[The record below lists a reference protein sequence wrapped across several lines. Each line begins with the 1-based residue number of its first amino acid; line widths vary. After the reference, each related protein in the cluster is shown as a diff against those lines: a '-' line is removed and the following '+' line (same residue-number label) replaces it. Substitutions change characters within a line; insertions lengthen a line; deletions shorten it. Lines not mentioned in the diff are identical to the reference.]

1 MLDVQDLVTSY
12 GVIEALKGIRFH
24 VNDGEIVSLIGANGA
39 GKTTTLLT
47 ISGVLRP
54 SRGVVTLDGR
64 QISGRRPHTIVRLG
78 VVQVA
83 EGRQIFKR
91 LTVLENLHAGAYIV
105 RSSERVDE
113 DLERVFARFPRL
125 KERAFQVAGTLS
137 GGEQQMLVIAR
148 SLMSRPKLLLLDEP
162 SMGLAPVIVDEVF
175 RLIEEINR
183 AGTTI
188 LLVEQNANKALQIA
202 HRAYVMATGR
212 IVMEGTGRGLL
223 ETEEIQVAYLGRRR
237 QG

>member
-1 MLDVQDLVTSY
+1 MLEVEDLVTHY
-12 GVIEALKGIRFH
+12 GVIEALKGIRFR
-24 VNDGEIVSLIGANGA
+24 VADGEIVALIGANGA

-54 SRGVVTLDGR
+54 SRGVVRLDGER
-64 QISGRRPHTIVRLG
+64 ISGRRPHAIVRLG
-78 VVQVA
+78 VLHVA

-91 LTVLENLHAGAYIV
+91 LTVLENLRAGAYV
-105 RSSERVDE
+105 VGSATQVEE
-113 DLERVFARFPRL
+113 DLERVFTRFPRL
-125 KERAFQVAGTLS
+125 KERAAQLAGTLS

-148 SLMSRPKLLLLDEP
+148 SLMPRPRILLLDEP
-162 SMGLAPVIVDEVF
+162 SMGLAPVIVEEVF
-175 RLIEEINR
+175 RLIEEING
-183 AGTTI
+183 AGTTV

-212 IVMEGTGRGLL
+212 IVMEGTGRELL
-223 ETEEIQVAYLGRRR
+223 ETEAIQVAYLGRRR